1 MPTREIRRAGGLLAM
16 GAIVALAACSKK
28 DAGTYDTG
36 MVGIADTG
44 MAPGVAGGSMAAGPA
59 VPLTDANI
67 FYVLDK
73 ANMLDSATGA
83 IAVPK
88 GTSADVREYAQM
100 MMREHHA
107 LRQQGQA
114 LATKFGVTMA
124 APANDNSQA
133 ELDRTLSMLNGAS
146 KGRDFDK
153 AYIDNQVTYHVNLL
167 ATATTV
173 MQAAQNPELQNF
185 IQKAAPTVQA
195 HLDSA
200 QAIQQRRG
208 GMQ

>member
-16 GAIVALAACSKK
+16 GAIVALGACSKK

-36 MVGIADTG
+36 LVGTTDTG
-44 MAPGVAGGSMAAGPA
+44 MAPGVTGGSVGEGPA

-73 ANMLDSATGA
+73 ANMLDSMTGA

-88 GTSADVREYAQM
+88 GTSADVREYGQM
-100 MMREHHA
+100 MIRDHRA
-107 LRQQGQA
+107 LRQRGQA
-114 LATKFGVTMA
+114 LATKLGVTMA

-153 AYIDNQVTYHVNLL
+153 AYIDDQVTYHVNLL
-167 ATATTV
+167 ATATAA

-200 QAIQQRRG
+200 QAIKR

>member
-36 MVGIADTG
+36 MVATADTG
-44 MAPGVAGGSMAAGPA
+44 MAPGAAGGSMAAGPA
-59 VPLTDANI
+59 VPLTDENI
-67 FYVLDK
+67 FYLLDK
-73 ANMLDSATGA
+73 ANLLDSVSGA

-88 GTSADVREYAQM
+88 GTSADVREYGQM
-100 MMREHHA
+100 MMRDHHV

-114 LATKFGVTMA
+114 LATKLGVALA

-133 ELDRTLSMLNGAS
+133 ELDRTLATLNGAS

-153 AYIDNQVTYHVNLL
+153 AYIDDQVTYHVNLL
-167 ATATTV
+167 ATATAA
-173 MQAAQNPELQNF
+173 MQAAQNPELKNF
-185 IQKAAPTVQA
+185 IQKAAPSVQA
-195 HLDSA
+195 HLDRA
-200 QAIQQRRG
+200 QAIQR